1 MTAPVFGMTFTR
13 PQDEPIPVL
22 GADFSKSLLI
32 ETSADA
38 DASVFPIGEPVRFS
52 SSDTTKTSKLGTG
65 PLADAVRGIND
76 QLSGLNAGA
85 DVTVYR
91 VAEGTTGT
99 TQEKLEATSAN
110 IVAALATV
118 SSIPSHVNA
127 TPRMIWA
134 GRTSWRPDM
143 NTANPIVA
151 ALPAACEKL
160 LAVSAVDVD
169 DTSAANAID
178 ARETMNSQR
187 LIPIGVAARVYEGVS
202 LVTRPMGPRVIGLFV
217 RNDNDHAGKPF
228 DPIAN
233 RPIQG
238 LAGLSRKIPFSLLD
252 GSTEG
257 QQMIEGN
264 VSIVAEGEIGVDGAV
279 ADGGFVFIGTD
290 NTDTGDL
297 WKQFHQVRGADYVT
311 VKMAR
316 ITRQFLGG
324 KIIADSVEA
333 WLNSLGF
340 MLRDHKAAGDI
351 LGYTPVNQMFRA
363 DRNSPEEIRLGHLT
377 VNIGIE
383 PAPAFKRADHEI
395 RRYRPAAEGLV
406 SEIVSRL
413 NSIV

>member
-1 MTAPVFGMTFTR
+1 MTAPVFGMQFTR
-13 PQDEPIPVL
+13 PQDEPVPVI

-32 ETSADA
+32 ETATGA
-38 DASVFPIGEPVRFS
+38 DASVFPQDEPVRFS
-52 SSDTTKTSKLGTG
+52 SSDPTYTSKLGTG
-65 PLADAVRGIND
+65 PLADAVRAINS

-85 DVTVYR
+85 DVTVIR
-91 VAEGTTGT
+91 VEEGAGDTD
-99 TQEKLEATSAN
+99 QEKLEATSAN
-110 IVAALATV
+110 IIAALANV

-127 TPRMIWA
+127 TPRLIWC
-134 GRTSWRPDM
+134 GRTSWRPDS

-160 LAVSAVDVD
+160 LAVAPVDVD

-187 LIPIGVAARVYEGVS
+187 LIPVGVAARVYEGVS
-202 LVTRPMGPRVIGLFV
+202 LVTRPMGPRVVGLFV
-217 RNDNDHAGKPF
+217 RNDNDHGGKPF

-257 QQMIEGN
+257 QQMLEAN
-264 VSIVAEGEIGVDGAV
+264 VSIVAEGEVGVDGAI

-290 NTDTGDL
+290 NTETGEL
-297 WKQFHQVRGADYVT
+297 WQQFHQVRGADYIT
-311 VKMAR
+311 VKLMQ
-316 ITRQFLGG
+316 ITRQFLGQ
-324 KIIADSVEA
+324 KIVADMVEA
-333 WLNSLGF
+333 WLNSQRF
-340 MLRDHKAAGDI
+340 MLRDHKADNDI
-351 LGYTPVNQMFRA
+351 LGYDLKFLA
-363 DRNSPEEIRLGHLT
+363 DKNSPENIRLGHLT

-395 RRYRPAAEGLV
+395 RRYRPAVEGLV
-406 SEIVSRL
+406 SEIIARMNAIS
-413 NSIV
+413 